1 MKRIEDIMAYIEKE
15 ELYPDLR
22 LIDGPAEPEVMVDG
36 KKVLMFSSNNYLG
49 LATHPKVIE
58 AGIEA
63 IKKYGI
69 GADGS
74 RLLSGNLKK

>member
-1 MKRIEDIMAYIEKE
+1 MAYIEKE

-63 IKKYGI
+63 IMRINQKMLLFQSFLNLQIQQY
-69 GADGS
+69 
-74 RLLSGNLKK
+74 RLF